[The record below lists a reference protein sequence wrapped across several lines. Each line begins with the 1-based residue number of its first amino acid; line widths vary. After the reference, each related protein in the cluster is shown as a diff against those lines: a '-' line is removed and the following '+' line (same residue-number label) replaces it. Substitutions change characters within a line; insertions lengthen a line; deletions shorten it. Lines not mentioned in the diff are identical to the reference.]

1 MSEQHLF
8 KFQTENDYKTAMR
21 NHLIIPNISKVVE
34 TDSTYINTKFASKES
49 AEAGDIIVYHEE
61 TNGEKTVK
69 FMKPEAFDPNDDY
82 WTADAIVVVPFKHT
96 GDGTVRAMALN
107 YASVTNPNEGGN
119 REQIKWG
126 GELPQDYKKYGDFTL
141 FSSINGQTSE
151 DTVGLS
157 SSGFMPSDSLDGV
170 EYSVQNPFDK
180 KTYYN
185 RDYVN
190 NVVVSSPYNNDGSVN
205 EAYHSIGDFAQFTQN
220 PLQDIDGQGNTLHL
234 LDLLDSQYLT
244 ETLYA
249 QTLINEN
256 TTDISGVTVQ
266 LFPSASACVRYGTD
280 LKPCTFD
287 ATKTF
292 EENKETMPWYLP
304 SAGEV
309 GYFLSRLGKIN
320 YALEQTGKTPITE
333 ETSFATSTVVEP
345 SQADGTTY
353 MTTIT
358 TNVCS
363 VANVSASNNDLY
375 VIPFYKF

>member
-180 KTYYN
+180 K
-185 RDYVN
+185 
-190 NVVVSSPYNNDGSVN
+190 
-205 EAYHSIGDFAQFTQN
+205 H
-220 PLQDIDGQGNTLHL
+220 
-234 LDLLDSQYLT
+234 
-244 ETLYA
+244 
-249 QTLINEN
+249 
-256 TTDISGVTVQ
+256 
-266 LFPSASACVRYGTD
+266 
-280 LKPCTFD
+280 
-287 ATKTF
+287 
-292 EENKETMPWYLP
+292 
-304 SAGEV
+304 
-309 GYFLSRLGKIN
+309 
-320 YALEQTGKTPITE
+320 ITIE
-333 ETSFATSTVVEP
+333 I
-345 SQADGTTY
+345 
-353 MTTIT
+353 M
-358 TNVCS
+358 
-363 VANVSASNNDLY
+363 
-375 VIPFYKF
+375 